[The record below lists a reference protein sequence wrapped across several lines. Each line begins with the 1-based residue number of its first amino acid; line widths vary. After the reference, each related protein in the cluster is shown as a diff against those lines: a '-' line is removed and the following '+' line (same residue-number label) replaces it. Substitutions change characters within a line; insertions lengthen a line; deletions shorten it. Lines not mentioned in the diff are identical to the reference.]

1 MTRRPFD
8 LVNGPACCASAF
20 LEGRLWGRAEGLAE
34 GHRRGWDAC
43 DQEIASLQ
51 RAAAMVVWSMANL
64 PERDCEADAERAR
77 LRAAWWAARRGEG
90 VES

>member
-1 MTRRPFD
+1 MSRPSID
-8 LVNGPACCASAF
+8 LVHGPACCIAAF
-20 LEGRLWGRAEGLAE
+20 LEGRTYGRAEGLTE
-34 GHRRGWDAC
+34 GYRRGYDAC

-64 PERDCEADAERAR
+64 PERDAGADAERAR